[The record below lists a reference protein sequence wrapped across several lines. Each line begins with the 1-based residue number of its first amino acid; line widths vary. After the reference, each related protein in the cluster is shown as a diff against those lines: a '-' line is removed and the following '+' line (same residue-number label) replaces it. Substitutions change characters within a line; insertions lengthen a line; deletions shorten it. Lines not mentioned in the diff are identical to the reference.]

1 MTTMTEQTGTDTD
14 TAALAAT
21 PQYSSTDAGSAHAAS
36 GPRHS
41 AALRTIYA
49 GGFTAFFGLAIA
61 EVVFPLL
68 ILGFTG
74 KPLLAGMF
82 GSIQF
87 AALVLAS
94 VPAGSFI
101 DRHDRRRILI
111 VSETLRAALA
121 TALAVSLAAGH
132 VWLVEIYLIA
142 AVLGACQPFSGVRTL
157 ALRAVAPADRLTGAL
172 SMQQAVSAVAQLAGP
187 ALGTVLFAVNR
198 SLPFAAVAL
207 GTGISAACA
216 YFVRFDAR
224 PQPEPETAGAT
235 LDADTTADAAA
246 KSQSPFAG
254 ISIVWRHPV
263 MRAAMIFIMLL
274 NLVSVP
280 LDLVLIVQARREGVP
295 THFLGLILASFAAGG
310 ILGAPFIP
318 RLHALLRPGRL
329 LSILGVLVTVGCAA
343 MALPFGGFWMAG
355 WLAAIGFVIP
365 AVQVLVDVLILQ
377 QVPDAQRGRVLGA
390 VMTFIGLGLPLG
402 AAFGGGLLQ
411 LLSPAT
417 VLLGTAGALT
427 CVTLYAVSQRDLRRA
442 EWPTA
447 S

>member
-1 MTTMTEQTGTDTD
+1 MATMTEQTGTDTAAPAAARRISPAD
-14 TAALAAT
+14 TAAAGAA
-21 PQYSSTDAGSAHAAS
+21 DASATTAL
-36 GPRHS
+36 RHN

-49 GGFTAFFGLAIA
+49 GSFTAFFGLAVA

-74 KPLLAGMF
+74 KPFLAGMF
-82 GSIQF
+82 GAIQF

-94 VPAGSFI
+94 VPAGNLV
-101 DRHDRRRILI
+101 DRYDRRRILI
-111 VSETLRAALA
+111 ASETLRAALT

-142 AVLGACQPFSGVRTL
+142 AVLGVCQPFSNVRTL
-157 ALRAVAPADRLTGAL
+157 ALRAVTPQARLTKAL
-172 SMQQAVSAVAQLAGP
+172 SVQQAVSAVAQLAGP

-207 GTGISAACA
+207 GTGISALCA
-216 YFVRFDAR
+216 YFVHFDAR
-224 PQPEPETAGAT
+224 PRPQAGPEA
-235 LDADTTADAAA
+235 ADA
-246 KSQSPFAG
+246 KSESPFAG

-274 NLVSVP
+274 NLVAVP
-280 LDLVLIVQARREGVP
+280 LDLVLIVQARHEGVP
-295 THFLGLILASFAAGG
+295 THFIGLILASYAAGG

-329 LSILGVLVTVGCAA
+329 LSLLGVLVTVGCAA
-343 MALPFGGFWMAG
+343 VALPLGGFWMAG

-390 VMTFIGLGLPLG
+390 VLTFVGIGLPLG

-417 VLLGTAGALT
+417 VLLGTAGALA
-427 CVTLYAVSQRDLRRA
+427 CVTLYAVAQRDLRRA
-442 EWPTA
+442 EWPTPAA